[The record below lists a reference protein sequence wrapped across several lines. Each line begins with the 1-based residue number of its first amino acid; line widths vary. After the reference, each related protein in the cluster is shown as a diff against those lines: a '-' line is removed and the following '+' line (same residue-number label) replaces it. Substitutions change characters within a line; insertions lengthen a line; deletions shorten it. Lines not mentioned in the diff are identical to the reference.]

1 MKSFFPKCLL
11 LLFQTD
17 GVIAPLRPYFIE
29 LDIWFVCRMVQ
40 IPNSVCDK
48 YCKYYYIQ
56 LQILQF

>member
-1 MKSFFPKCLL
+1 MISFFPQCLL
-11 LLFQTD
+11 LFETD

-29 LDIWFVCRMVQ
+29 LDIWFVFRMMQ